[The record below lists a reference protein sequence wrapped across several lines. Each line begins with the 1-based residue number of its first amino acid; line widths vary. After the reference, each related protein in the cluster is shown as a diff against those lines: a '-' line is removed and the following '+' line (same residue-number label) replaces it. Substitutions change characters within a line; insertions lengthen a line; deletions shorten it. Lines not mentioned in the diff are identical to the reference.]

1 MLGILSVTPGKT
13 VLEKLVVDFES
24 RVQRVGRKNNFQF
37 STKLADE
44 ESNELIFAFISIFD
58 QIQAE
63 CRDAGKGTC
72 LSLALEF
79 CSILEPPIFQI
90 MILGNTSKTENFRHF
105 VRF

>member
-1 MLGILSVTPGKT
+1 MVDD
-13 VLEKLVVDFES
+13 LEPRF
-24 RVQRVGRKNNFQF
+24 QRVGRKNNFLF

-72 LSLALEF
+72 LSLALEL
-79 CSILEPPIFQI
+79 CSISTPPIF
-90 MILGNTSKTENFRHF
+90 
-105 VRF
+105 

>member
-1 MLGILSVTPGKT
+1 MNFKIDH
-13 VLEKLVVDFES
+13 DFES
-24 RVQRVGRKNNFQF
+24 RVPGRKNNSLF

-72 LSLALEF
+72 LPLALELF
-79 CSILEPPIFQI
+79 SISTLPIFRI
-90 MILGNTSKTENFRHF
+90 TVLENTNKTENFRHF

>member
-1 MLGILSVTPGKT
+1 MNFKIDH
-13 VLEKLVVDFES
+13 DFES
-24 RVQRVGRKNNFQF
+24 RVPGRKNNSLF

-72 LSLALEF
+72 
-79 CSILEPPIFQI
+79 
-90 MILGNTSKTENFRHF
+90 
-105 VRF
+105 